1 MKPKVLRPVLP
12 DAGLEVEYRKK
23 MRAWMQIMHTSVMH
37 WIMAAYRRNEPE
49 MAQDG
54 TNDRYFSY
62 GDGDRHVH
70 QRLLAMDAIPAKE
83 LQKAVRKLVKRW
95 RINFNEAAP
104 LLAKWFAT
112 KAYKRSTKR
121 LQKIL
126 KDAGI
131 SVQFKMTKAQRDVFH
146 ATVNQ
151 NVSLIKSIPTQYLA
165 QVEGLVMRSVQVG
178 GDLETLTNQ
187 LEKHFGVTKKRAALI
202 ARDQNLKATGAL
214 NRARQLEL
222 GIDEAIWVHSH
233 AGKTPRPAHLKMDG
247 KKYNLKKGMWDSHEK
262 AWIQTGQLINCRCFN
277 RPVIKGFSI

>member
-23 MRAWMQIMHTSVMH
+23 MRAWMDCMHDSVMH
-37 WIMAAYRRNEPE
+37 WIKVAYRKNEPE
-49 MAQDG
+49 MAQDA
-54 TNDRYFSY
+54 
-62 GDGDRHVH
+62 V
-70 QRLLAMDAIPAKE
+70 PAVE
-83 LQKAVRKLVKRW
+83 LQKAVRKLIRRWKR
-95 RINFNEAAP
+95 NFNEAAP

-112 KAYKRSTKR
+112 KAYKRSDRR

-131 SVQFKMTKAQRDVFH
+131 SVQFKMTKAQRDIFH

-151 NVSLIKSIPTQYLA
+151 NVSLIKSIPSQYLT

-178 GDLETLTNQ
+178 GDLSALTHQ
-187 LEKHFGVTKKRAALI
+187 LEKHFGVTNKRAALI

-214 NRARQLEL
+214 NRARQIEL

-233 AGKTPRPAHLKMDG
+233 AKKKPRPTHLKMDG
-247 KKYNLKKGMWDSHEK
+247 KKFKVIKGMWDSHEK
-262 AWIQTGQLINCRCFN
+262 AWVHPGQLIHCGCFS
-277 RPVIKGFSI
+277 RSIIKGFSI

>member
-12 DAGLEVEYRKK
+12 DAGLEAEYRKK
-23 MRAWMQIMHTSVMH
+23 MRAWMQLMHDSVTH
-37 WIMAAYRRNEPE
+37 WITASYRKNEPVI
-49 MAQDG
+49 AQDA
-54 TNDRYFSY
+54 
-62 GDGDRHVH
+62 V
-70 QRLLAMDAIPAKE
+70 PAKE
-83 LQKAVRKLVKRW
+83 LQKAVKKLVKRW
-95 RINFNEAAP
+95 KRNFNEAAP

-112 KAYKRSTKR
+112 KAYKRSSKR

-131 SVQFKMTKAQRDVFH
+131 SVQFKMTKAQRDIFH

-151 NVSLIKSIPTQYLA
+151 NVSLIKSIPSQYLT

-178 GDLETLTNQ
+178 GDLSTLTHQ

-202 ARDQNLKATGAL
+202 ARDQNVKTTSAL

-233 AGKTPRPAHLKMDG
+233 AGKTPRPTHVAMDG
-247 KKYNLKKGMWDSHEK
+247 NKFKVSKGMWDSHEK
-262 AWIQTGQLINCRCFN
+262 AWVHPGQLINCRCFS
-277 RPVIKGFSI
+277 RSIIKGFSI